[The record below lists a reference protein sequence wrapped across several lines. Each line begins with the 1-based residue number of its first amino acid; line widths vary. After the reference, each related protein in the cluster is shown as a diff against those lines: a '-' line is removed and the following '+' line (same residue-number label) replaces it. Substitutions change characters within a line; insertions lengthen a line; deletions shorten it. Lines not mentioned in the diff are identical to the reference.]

1 MPKIVDH
8 DKRKKDIAEATWR
21 VILEQGMEGATVRNI
36 AKEAEL
42 SLGALRH
49 YFSTQDEL
57 LVYAMELVKE
67 QAEAR
72 INQIVLENLPPKA
85 ALLKILMELVPA
97 TPETMAETEVWFAF
111 IAYARHKDTPFSAQ
125 DDGVWDGISRMV
137 YSLHQANLLK
147 DGLNPSLE
155 AERLYALVDGL
166 ALHALLDPDRVDRKR
181 LIDVLS
187 SQIDLI
193 LKEQDDQTS
202 GGCKDEEEKS

>member
-36 AKEAEL
+36 AKEADL

-49 YFSTQDEL
+49 YFSTQNEL

-111 IAYARHKDTPFSAQ
+111 IAYARHKDAPFSAQ

-137 YSLHQANLLK
+137 YSLYQANLLK

-166 ALHALLDPDRVDRKR
+166 ALHALLDPDRVDRER

>member
-36 AKEAEL
+36 AKEADL

-125 DDGVWDGISRMV
+125 DDGVWEGISRMV
-137 YSLHQANLLK
+137 YSLHQAHLLK

-166 ALHALLDPDRVDRKR
+166 ALHAMLDPDRVDRER

-187 SQIDLI
+187 SQIDSI
-193 LKEQDDQTS
+193 LKEQDDQMS